1 MTIDSIEGLVV
12 RIEARTW
19 TVEIAGRELPC
30 SLKPT
35 LFQVKSRVKN
45 PVAVGD
51 RVTVQ
56 VEGDRGTIDRV
67 LPRKNILLRPTA
79 HDQRI
84 LQSTAANVDVLVV
97 VAATKDPPLR
107 VGLID
112 RFLIAAE
119 SRGMD
124 ALLVVNKCD
133 EGDDA
138 AVAEAVLVYREMGY
152 PVMLTSARTGQGV
165 LELAAVLAAKTALFV
180 GHSGVG
186 KSSLM
191 NALLP
196 GLAQKTGTVAKHGR
210 GRHTTSHVS
219 LHRLENGGH
228 LVDSPGLREFGLIDV
243 PRAEL
248 AILMPDLRPFTT
260 ECKYPDC
267 THAHEPH
274 CGVKRA
280 VESGAVR
287 RARYD
292 SYLRMLETLGGDG
305 RRD

>member
-1 MTIDSIEGLVV
+1 MSPASVEGLVV

-19 TVEIAGRELPC
+19 TVEIEGSELPC
-30 SLKPT
+30 SLKPS

-56 VEGDRGTIDRV
+56 VEGERGVIDAV
-67 LPRKNILLRPTA
+67 LPRKNVLLRPTP
-79 HDQRI
+79 HNKNV
-84 LQSTAANVDVLVV
+84 LLSTAANVDVLVV

-112 RFLIAAE
+112 RFLVSAE

-124 ALLVVNKCD
+124 ALIVVNKCD

-138 AVAEAVLVYREMGY
+138 AVEDATRVYAEMGY
-152 PVMLTSARTGQGV
+152 VVMRTSATTGAGIDA
-165 LELAAVLAAKTALFV
+165 LKEALAGKTALFV

-186 KSSLM
+186 KTSLT

-196 GLAQKTGTVAKHGR
+196 GLEAKIGDVAKHGR
-210 GRHTTSHVS
+210 GRHTTTHVA
-219 LHRLENGGH
+219 LYRLENGGH
-228 LVDSPGLREFGLIDV
+228 LVDSPGLREFGIIDV
-243 PRAEL
+243 PKDEL
-248 AILMPDLRPFTT
+248 AILMPDLRPFAVD
-260 ECKYPDC
+260 CKYSNC
-267 THAHEPH
+267 SHSHEPS
-274 CGVKRA
+274 CAVRAA
-280 VESGAVR
+280 VERGAVR
-287 RARYD
+287 RERYD
-292 SYLRMLETLGGDG
+292 SYLRILESLDDDG